1 MESIQDMSQ
10 RALSKRIMRRV
21 YLIAGIRFVLN
32 PVFVKSLIAVV
43 LFVRTMKYVSYGNVI
58 ANMPSPADISGGYQ
72 FVRAALFHTNPMT
85 VILLS
90 SVVWL
95 AVWATFDMWK
105 KDQEAWI

>member
-1 MESIQDMSQ
+1 MNTTEMSQ
-10 RALSKRIMRRV
+10 QALSKRIMRRV
-21 YLIAGIRFVLN
+21 YLIAGIRFALN
-32 PVFVKSLIAVV
+32 PVFLKSLIAVL
-43 LFVRTMKYVSYGNVI
+43 LFARSMKYVSYTNVI
-58 ANMPSPADISGGYQ
+58 ANMPSPADVSGGYQ

-95 AVWATFDMWK
+95 ALWAAIDMWK